1 MTTAAIDLD
10 TLDKLFD
17 NQKKLDD
24 VFDSM
29 FDEDPF
35 LSSPTPFS
43 DYAKKENDRAQAAS
57 ESLQSYQEL
66 TIPVEKTTFSQ
77 RAKNFAYFVLPVIEL
92 AAIYYGIGYF
102 S

>member
-17 NQKKLDD
+17 NQKILDD

-35 LSSPTPFS
+35 LSSATSFS
-43 DYAKKENDRAQAAS
+43 DYAKKESARAQATRNNLHAY
-57 ESLQSYQEL
+57 EEL
-66 TIPVEKTTFSQ
+66 TFTVETTSFSQ
-77 RAKNFAYFVLPVIEL
+77 RTRNFAYFILPVIEL
-92 AAIYYGIGYF
+92 AAIYYGIGCF